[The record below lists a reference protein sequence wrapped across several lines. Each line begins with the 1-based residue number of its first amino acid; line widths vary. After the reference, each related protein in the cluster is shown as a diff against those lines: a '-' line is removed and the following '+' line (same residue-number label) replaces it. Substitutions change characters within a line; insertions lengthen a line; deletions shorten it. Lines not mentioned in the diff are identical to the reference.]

1 MLHEYNGVTYK
12 QKHASCKSKTFVY
25 CSWSPINWEI
35 TAMVA
40 EKEKI
45 KQRGTKMKKVMLAA
59 VVAFAMVCGV
69 YAAEEA
75 KAGATCPAAD
85 AKKAAVCCEACAK
98 LAKDAKA
105 GEQAKLCDACTKKC
119 AAKAAP
125 KAE

>member
-1 MLHEYNGVTYK
+1 MTETNSHIGWNSK
-12 QKHASCKSKTFVY
+12 QG
-25 CSWSPINWEI
+25 
-35 TAMVA
+35 
-40 EKEKI
+40 EK
-45 KQRGTKMKKVMLAA
+45 RMKKVMLAT

-75 KAGATCPAAD
+75 KADAKCPAAD

-119 AAKAAP
+119 AAKAAA